1 MRQPLFIKNVPIDEK
16 RIDFIEKMITRLS
29 RRQRKKTVALITPY
43 PISNAVIGD
52 EVKGV
57 VLRYMFP
64 CEGVITK
71 GVIDL
76 GKKPKQEVAITFAL
90 MGDETGTSKVFVLTK
105 KRLVIKP
112 DIKASAFDRLTIS
125 ISYKSEKPEDAVTEF
140 WTSFLWVP
148 TVKDVE
154 VKSYLIDELE
164 NDLLEE

>member
-1 MRQPLFIKNVPIDEK
+1 MEDKIKHLEMVTK
-16 RIDFIEKMITRLS
+16 RLA
-29 RRQRKKTVALITPY
+29 RRSRKKTVALITPY
-43 PISNAVIGD
+43 PISNAVLGD
-52 EVKGV
+52 EVKGI

-64 CEGVITK
+64 CGGTITK

-90 MGDETGTSKVFVLTK
+90 MGDETGTSNVFVLTK

-125 ISYKSEKPEDAVTEF
+125 ISYKAEKPEDAVTEF